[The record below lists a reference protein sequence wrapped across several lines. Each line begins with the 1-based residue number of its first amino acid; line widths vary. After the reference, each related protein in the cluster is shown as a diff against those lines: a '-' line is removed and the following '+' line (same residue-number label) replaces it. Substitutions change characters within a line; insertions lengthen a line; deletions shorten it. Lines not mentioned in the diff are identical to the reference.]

1 MGGKGKAAQWS
12 LLLTPMSILVVRM
25 LVDQVNH
32 IVSMLL
38 KVVSKSKI

>member
-1 MGGKGKAAQWS
+1 
-12 LLLTPMSILVVRM
+12 MSILVVRM

-38 KVVSKSKI
+38 KVVSKSKIWK